1 LPILLSLKC
10 VAGRHGIWHLLYR
23 ATFPGLV
30 DCACGKLAMDL
41 VLAYAFCKLSNSYL
55 PHPAYSNCYITVA
68 FFKASSDL
76 QAVYADAYVK
86 ASSNLG
92 PAHSAIVL
100 NELNNYNG
108 QVALAAQK
116 LVLSTTSTARA
127 EQRTL

>member
-1 LPILLSLKC
+1 MPHS
-10 VAGRHGIWHLLYR
+10 
-23 ATFPGLV
+23 
-30 DCACGKLAMDL
+30 
-41 VLAYAFCKLSNSYL
+41 AY
-55 PHPAYSNCYITVA
+55 CYITVA
-68 FFKASSDL
+68 FVQAGSDL

-92 PAHSAIVL
+92 PARSAIVL

>member
-1 LPILLSLKC
+1 MKAVQTSQFIIASSSILLHHC
-10 VAGRHGIWHLLYR
+10 CIFQAGG
-23 ATFPGLV
+23 
-30 DCACGKLAMDL
+30 
-41 VLAYAFCKLSNSYL
+41 
-55 PHPAYSNCYITVA
+55 
-68 FFKASSDL
+68 DL

-92 PAHSAIVL
+92 PARSAIVL